1 MKRLL
6 GTLFLLA
13 AFSLPMLAGQQWRLS
28 SNDQARFDSYF
39 SRWQDYRQ
47 ANDRDQI
54 VSMERRMQSVYAQ
67 YGVPDSTP
75 YWRVA
80 SNGRDERRQWR
91 NRLSEGDQAR
101 FDSYFSRWEDY
112 RQSNNR
118 EQIFSM
124 EKRMQGVYAQYN
136 IPANTP
142 FEWVATERREE
153 RRHDEGRRDERR
165 RDRWQD
171 RLSSNDQAR
180 FDDYYQRWLGYRR
193 DNNRHEV
200 ESMERRMRGV
210 MDQYRI
216 PPDVPFE
223 QIASRSVS
231 H

>member
-91 NRLSEGDQAR
+91 NRLCEGDQAR